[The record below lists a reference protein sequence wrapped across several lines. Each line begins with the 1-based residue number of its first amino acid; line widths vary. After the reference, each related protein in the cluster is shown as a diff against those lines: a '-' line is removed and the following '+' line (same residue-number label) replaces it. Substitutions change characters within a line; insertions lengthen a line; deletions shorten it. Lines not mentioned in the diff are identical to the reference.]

1 MAVVGSFA
9 TGGAVAGAIRG
20 AKFHKTSTCQRV
32 YTSGWSILTNMPDDP
47 PDAFTSWSGI
57 ARELGV
63 SRTTIY
69 KLKARDDWPAA
80 TELPLSRED
89 VERVRTWRNE
99 ALSPDP
105 TRFDREEP
113 QDLGESGGPQ
123 PDLGRADKQVGIL
136 LKRARLE
143 KLKLEREIT
152 EGKYVPRDRVE
163 GIVCGV
169 SSLFIDALHELELSL
184 PRRLHGLSEGAM
196 EAELQRVFDAL
207 RERLADHAEFEVLKL
222 HELKER
228 TRSPKGGRP
237 PKGRADAG

>member
-1 MAVVGSFA
+1 MLGDMA
-9 TGGAVAGAIRG
+9 
-20 AKFHKTSTCQRV
+20 
-32 YTSGWSILTNMPDDP
+32 TNNPDP
-47 PDAFTSWSGI
+47 FTSWAGV
-57 ARELGV
+57 ARALGV
-63 SRTTIY
+63 SRTTLY
-69 KLKARDDWPAA
+69 KLKTRDDWPAA
-80 TELPLSRED
+80 AELPLRRED
-89 VERVRTWRNE
+89 VERIRRWRDD

-113 QDLGESGGPQ
+113 RDLGESGGPQ

-169 SSLFIDALHELELSL
+169 SSLFIDALHELEMSL

-222 HELKER
+222 HELRER
-228 TRSPKGGRP
+228 TRSPQGGRP
-237 PKGRADAG
+237 PKGPRDG